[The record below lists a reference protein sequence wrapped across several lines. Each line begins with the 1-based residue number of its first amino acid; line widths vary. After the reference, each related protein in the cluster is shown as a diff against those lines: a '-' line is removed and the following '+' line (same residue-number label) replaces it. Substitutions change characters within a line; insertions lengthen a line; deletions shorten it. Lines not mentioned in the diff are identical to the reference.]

1 MNSLPLEKSIKTGL
15 YVKCI
20 PLKGSGNCSI
30 ESNSKRNSSL
40 SCYRRMICFVVFHND
55 FSKVL
60 FLIK

>member
-20 PLKGSGNCSI
+20 PLKGSGSCSG

-40 SCYRRMICFVVFHND
+40 SCYRRMI
-55 FSKVL
+55 
-60 FLIK
+60 